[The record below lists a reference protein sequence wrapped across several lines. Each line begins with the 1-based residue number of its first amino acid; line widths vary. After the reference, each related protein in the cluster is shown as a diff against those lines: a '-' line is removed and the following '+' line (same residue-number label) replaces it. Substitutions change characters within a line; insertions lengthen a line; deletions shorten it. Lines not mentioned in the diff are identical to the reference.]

1 MPTALTW
8 VAKFLPLTHALAVMR
23 YGLLGDA
30 AGLHNIWGSVDPAG
44 AAALS
49 LTVTAFFAVALTIAS
64 VRIFTR
70 SAVR

>member
-1 MPTALTW
+1 
-8 VAKFLPLTHALAVMR
+8 MR